1 MKRDNR
7 LVALSLVV
15 ALAQISFLT
24 WVIAGRAE
32 ILRDGQEIALRV
44 HPVDPRDLLRGD
56 YVRLGYDISSIPVSL
71 IEILP
76 TDLATTRAGPIYVRI
91 KKAED
96 GYWHAVSASLYEPA
110 AAAEDDGT
118 MELRGQ
124 VAGGGSRGPAAAL
137 WVGYWQER
145 LYIPVGGGRAVGFW
159 GVVSA
164 RLTGSAGSGAVTGS
178 ASIMWATVWG
188 GAAGSLATT
197 RRASGMYILSC
208 WPG

>member
-1 MKRDNR
+1 MRRDDR

-71 IEILP
+71 IEDLP
-76 TDLATTRAGPIYVRI
+76 SDLATTRAGPIYVRI

-110 AAAEDDGT
+110 SAAEDDGT
-118 MELRGQ
+118 VELRGQ
-124 VAGGGSRGPAAAL
+124 VAAGWSLGPDASL
-137 WVGYWQER
+137 SVDYGIER
-145 LYIPVGGGRAVGFW
+145 FYLPEGEGRAIEQDMRTRAFGI
-159 GVVSA
+159 
-164 RLTGSAGSGAVTGS
+164 RLAV
-178 ASIMWATVWG
+178 ASDGTAQIKALMDG
-188 GAAGSLATT
+188 ETT
-197 RRASGMYILSC
+197 LYEEPLY
-208 WPG
+208 

>member
-32 ILRDGQEIALRV
+32 ILRDGREIALRV

-71 IEILP
+71 IENLP

-110 AAAEDDGT
+110 SAAEDDGT
-118 MELRGQ
+118 VELRGQ
-124 VAGGGSRGPAAAL
+124 VAAGWSLGPDASL
-137 WVGYWQER
+137 SVDYGIER
-145 LYIPVGGGRAVGFW
+145 FYLPEGEGRAIEQDMRIRAFGI
-159 GVVSA
+159 
-164 RLTGSAGSGAVTGS
+164 RLAV
-178 ASIMWATVWG
+178 ASDGTAQIKALMDG
-188 GAAGSLATT
+188 ETT
-197 RRASGMYILSC
+197 LYEEPLY
-208 WPG
+208 

>member
-1 MKRDNR
+1 MKRDDR

-32 ILRDGQEIALRV
+32 ILRDGREIALRV

-71 IEILP
+71 IENLP

-110 AAAEDDGT
+110 SAAEDDGT
-118 MELRGQ
+118 VELRGQ
-124 VAGGGSRGPAAAL
+124 VAAGWSLGPDASL
-137 WVGYWQER
+137 SVDYGIER
-145 LYIPVGGGRAVGFW
+145 FYLPEGEGRAIEQDMRTRAFGI
-159 GVVSA
+159 
-164 RLTGSAGSGAVTGS
+164 RLAV
-178 ASIMWATVWG
+178 ASDGTAQIKALMDG
-188 GAAGSLATT
+188 ETT
-197 RRASGMYILSC
+197 LYEEPLY
-208 WPG
+208 

>member
-1 MKRDNR
+1 MKRDDR

-32 ILRDGQEIALRV
+32 ILRDGRDIALRV

-71 IEILP
+71 IENLP

-110 AAAEDDGT
+110 SAAEDDGT
-118 MELRGQ
+118 VELRGQ
-124 VAGGGSRGPAAAL
+124 VAAGWSLGPDASL
-137 WVGYWQER
+137 SVDYGIER
-145 LYIPVGGGRAVGFW
+145 FYLPEGEGRAIEQDMRIRAFGI
-159 GVVSA
+159 
-164 RLTGSAGSGAVTGS
+164 RLAV
-178 ASIMWATVWG
+178 ASDGTAQIKALMDG
-188 GAAGSLATT
+188 ETT
-197 RRASGMYILSC
+197 LYEEPLY
-208 WPG
+208 

>member
-1 MKRDNR
+1 MKRDDR

-15 ALAQISFLT
+15 ALAQIGFLT

-32 ILRDGQEIALRV
+32 ILRDGREIALRV

-71 IEILP
+71 IENLP

-110 AAAEDDGT
+110 SAATWPRSSTVPSSSAAGWSLGADASLSVDYGIERFYLPEGEGRAIEQDMRIRAFGIRLAVASDGT
-118 MELRGQ
+118 AQ
-124 VAGGGSRGPAAAL
+124 IKAL
-137 WVGYWQER
+137 MDGETT
-145 LYIPVGGGRAVGFW
+145 LYEEP
-159 GVVSA
+159 
-164 RLTGSAGSGAVTGS
+164 L
-178 ASIMWATVWG
+178 
-188 GAAGSLATT
+188 
-197 RRASGMYILSC
+197 Y
-208 WPG
+208 

>member
-32 ILRDGQEIALRV
+32 LLRDGREIALKV

-71 IEILP
+71 IENLSV
-76 TDLATTRAGPIYVRI
+76 DLATTRAGPIYVRI

-110 AAAEDDGT
+110 SAAEDDGT
-118 MELRGQ
+118 VELRGQ
-124 VAGGGSRGPAAAL
+124 VAAGWSLGPDASL
-137 WVGYWQER
+137 SVDYGIER
-145 LYIPVGGGRAVGFW
+145 FYLPEGEGRALEQDMRTRAFGI
-159 GVVSA
+159 
-164 RLTGSAGSGAVTGS
+164 RLAV
-178 ASIMWATVWG
+178 ASDGTAQIKALMDG
-188 GAAGSLATT
+188 ETT
-197 RRASGMYILSC
+197 LYEEPLY
-208 WPG
+208 

>member
-32 ILRDGQEIALRV
+32 ILRDGREIALKV

-71 IEILP
+71 IENLP

-110 AAAEDDGT
+110 SAAEDDGT
-118 MELRGQ
+118 VELRGQ
-124 VAGGGSRGPAAAL
+124 VAAGWSLGPDASL
-137 WVGYWQER
+137 SVDYGIER
-145 LYIPVGGGRAVGFW
+145 FYLPEGEGRAIEQDMRIRAFGI
-159 GVVSA
+159 
-164 RLTGSAGSGAVTGS
+164 RLAV
-178 ASIMWATVWG
+178 ASDGTAQIKALMDG
-188 GAAGSLATT
+188 ETT
-197 RRASGMYILSC
+197 LYEEPLY
-208 WPG
+208 

>member
-1 MKRDNR
+1 MKRDDR

-32 ILRDGQEIALRV
+32 ILRDGREIALRV

-71 IEILP
+71 IENLP

-110 AAAEDDGT
+110 SAAEDDGT
-118 MELRGQ
+118 VELRGQ
-124 VAGGGSRGPAAAL
+124 VAAGWSLGPDASL
-137 WVGYWQER
+137 SVDYGIER
-145 LYIPVGGGRAVGFW
+145 FYLPEGEGRAIEQDMRIRAFGI
-159 GVVSA
+159 
-164 RLTGSAGSGAVTGS
+164 RLAV
-178 ASIMWATVWG
+178 ASDGTAQIKALMDG
-188 GAAGSLATT
+188 ETT
-197 RRASGMYILSC
+197 LYEEPLY
-208 WPG
+208 

>member
-32 ILRDGQEIALRV
+32 ILRDGRDIALRV

-110 AAAEDDGT
+110 EAAEDDGT
-118 MELRGQ
+118 VELRGQ
-124 VAGGGSRGPAAAL
+124 VAAGWSLGPDASL
-137 WVGYWQER
+137 SVDYGIER
-145 LYIPVGGGRAVGFW
+145 FYLPEGEGRAIEQDMRTRAFGI
-159 GVVSA
+159 
-164 RLTGSAGSGAVTGS
+164 RLAV
-178 ASIMWATVWG
+178 ASDGTAQIKALMDG
-188 GAAGSLATT
+188 ETT
-197 RRASGMYILSC
+197 LYEEPLY
-208 WPG
+208 

>member
-32 ILRDGQEIALRV
+32 ILRDGRAIALRV

-71 IEILP
+71 IENLP

-110 AAAEDDGT
+110 SAAEDDGT
-118 MELRGQ
+118 VELRGQ
-124 VAGGGSRGPAAAL
+124 VAAGWSLGPDASL
-137 WVGYWQER
+137 SVDYGIER
-145 LYIPVGGGRAVGFW
+145 FYLPEGEGRAIEQDMRTRAFGI
-159 GVVSA
+159 
-164 RLTGSAGSGAVTGS
+164 RLAV
-178 ASIMWATVWG
+178 ASDGTAQIKALMDG
-188 GAAGSLATT
+188 ETT
-197 RRASGMYILSC
+197 LYEEPLY
-208 WPG
+208 